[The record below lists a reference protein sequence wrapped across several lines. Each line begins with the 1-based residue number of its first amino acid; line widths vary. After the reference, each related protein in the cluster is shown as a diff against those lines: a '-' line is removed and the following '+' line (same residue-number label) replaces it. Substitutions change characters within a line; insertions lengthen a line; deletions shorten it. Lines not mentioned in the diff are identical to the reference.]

1 MCSQGLIDGDYQMR
15 KVVGGDSSCANCK
28 SYSQFAALS
37 HELCH
42 KIASP
47 TTHYII
53 LMWLLRII
61 GFLLS
66 LAKWFLVWFLSCF
79 LRWCL
84 HLIHGGFKRYL
95 GAAFLSSM
103 VRSSTSTQDQ
113 SAGRLLTYY
122 SSFDKE
128 AKMKKLSSRAGAAA
142 ARWDGTEPAAA
153 THQDHHATEAE
164 KASSSA
170 DEHVSP
176 LLSVVAED
184 KNSVWQEN
192 SQIKDRYV
200 LTCSHN
206 LHHRHLL
213 LVVICLG
220 RVLDDPGKWKS
231 SEWRS
236 SSHHQFTHGNHFSFF
251 AGRGLCMNTQK
262 SWRHKCR
269 PFSLGRLWCR
279 SETPDSLQLSWNP
292 SSETHA
298 NHNLAQKPWLQQFA
312 TWSWTWDCCH
322 HLHQHQQRRIQIRC
336 RIDARAVWWNY
347 LLQLQHHQDY
357 NHQEQITTLKTRWC
371 RASISHTMPW
381 FTWQLRKL
389 REGFIWCLWV
399 TKWKDVWG
407 PVSSGR
413 GTILRWPRRT
423 RQSGR
428 LGIVPIWEHWRKAA

>member
-103 VRSSTSTQDQ
+103 VTSSTSTQDQ

-142 ARWDGTEPAAA
+142 AHWNGTEPAAA
-153 THQDHHATEAE
+153 THQDHLAPEAE

-176 LLSVVAED
+176 LLSVVVED

-192 SQIKDRYV
+192 SQIKDRE
-200 LTCSHN
+200 
-206 LHHRHLL
+206 R
-213 LVVICLG
+213 LVYEYTKVVAPQVSAFQLG
-220 RVLDDPGKWKS
+220 EIVVPIRDIRQLATFLKS
-231 SEWRS
+231 KLRD
-236 SSHHQFTHGNHFSFF
+236 T
-251 AGRGLCMNTQK
+251 
-262 SWRHKCR
+262 
-269 PFSLGRLWCR
+269 CR
-279 SETPDSLQLSWNP
+279 SQP
-292 SSETHA
+292 SSETMTATICHLILNLGLSSSSSSAPTKEDSDMLQNRCTSSLVELSAAAATPSGLQPSGSDNTNPENKMMQGKHMTHHA
-298 NHNLAQKPWLQQFA
+298 MIYMAA
-312 TWSWTWDCCH
+312 
-322 HLHQHQQRRIQIRC
+322 
-336 RIDARAVWWNY
+336 A
-347 LLQLQHHQDY
+347 
-357 NHQEQITTLKTRWC
+357 KTRGRIHLVLVGYKVEGCLGSSEFRSRYNPPVTEKDKAEWQAWNC
-371 RASISHTMPW
+371 AHLRALKESSIETAQ
-381 FTWQLRKL
+381 QLL
-389 REGFIWCLWV
+389 SV
-399 TKWKDVWG
+399 TPVVAQVW
-407 PVSSGR
+407 
-413 GTILRWPRRT
+413 
-423 RQSGR
+423 
-428 LGIVPIWEHWRKAA
+428 